1 MTLIVFRKGE
11 ERMHFVQKSIKPIG
25 ILLVAAAFLWVWCC
39 PVPAQE
45 DPSVSIVEVV
55 GSGAIHGDDMA
66 SARKQAILNALVSA
80 VAAVTVEFQPF
91 QRQVEKFKLFNE
103 LLYDQTDRFIK
114 DYKVMTEYL
123 SGNNYRAIVQAT
135 VMKDRIKEALL
146 SANLVTQYH
155 EMPKV
160 LFFLSEKKLEDILP
174 SYWWGED
181 LVFVVPLAEEAMAQ
195 TLESNGITV
204 ISHAGIVEPL
214 NYRIDLPLQD
224 AIDIG
229 KHMAADVVIIGTATA
244 EKTSNVMDGNVKTY
258 KGVVN
263 AKAYRT
269 ETGKEI
275 AFAARTAVF
284 ASDNDEKGGHEAL
297 FNAGMLVG
305 QEMILQLTSAWEN
318 ESSGQSLVE
327 IDVHG
332 TRELANFIKF
342 RKALGKIPG
351 VTAINIKVMKAD
363 ESIISVDYQGT
374 AQSLAD
380 ELLLKTFESFGID
393 IYEVAPGRLSI
404 ELILG

>member
-1 MTLIVFRKGE
+1 
-11 ERMHFVQKSIKPIG
+11 MHFALKLIKSMG
-25 ILLVAAAFLWVWCC
+25 FLLVTAALLWGGCC
-39 PVPAQE
+39 PAAAQE
-45 DPSVSIVEVV
+45 DAAVSIVDVI
-55 GSGAIHGDDMA
+55 GSGAVHGDDMA
-66 SARKQAILNALVSA
+66 SAREQAILNALVSA

-91 QRQVEKFKLFNE
+91 QQQVEKFKLFNE
-103 LLYDQTDRFIK
+103 LLYNQTDHFIR

-123 SGNNYRAIVQAT
+123 SGNDYRAIVQAT

-146 SANLVTQYH
+146 GANLVAQYH

-160 LFFLSEKKLEDILP
+160 LFFLAEKKLEDILP
-174 SYWWGED
+174 IYWWGED

-195 TLESNGITV
+195 ALRNNGMTV

-214 NYRIDLPLQD
+214 NYRVDIPLQD
-224 AIDIG
+224 AIDLG
-229 KHMAADVVIIGTATA
+229 KHMAADIVIIGTATA
-244 EKTSNVMDGNVKTY
+244 EKTSNVMDGNVKSF
-258 KGVVN
+258 KGSVS

-284 ASDNDEKGGHEAL
+284 ASENDEKGGHEAL
-297 FNAGMLVG
+297 FNAGTLVG
-305 QEMILQLTSAWEN
+305 QEMILQLTAAWEN
-318 ESSGQSLVE
+318 ESSRQSLVE
-327 IDVHG
+327 IDIHG
-332 TRELANFIKF
+332 TKELANFIKF